1 MRNEINKIVEG
12 VANALGFEVSE
23 ICSKSRKHKLV
34 VARQICYYIAFK
46 DESHTQTE
54 IGQFLGGR
62 DHSTVIH
69 GIQQIEDYRETKY
82 PLFLKYMESISQ
94 FAPQIHSIL
103 KPIKVLRSNEP
114 CEVTTFEINKYNYHA

>member
-1 MRNEINKIVEG
+1 MRNEIKTIVEG
-12 VANALGFEVSE
+12 VGHALGFKVSE
-23 ICSKSRKHKLV
+23 ICSASRKHELV

-54 IGQFLGGR
+54 IGKFLGGR

-69 GIQQIEDYRETKY
+69 GIQQIEDYRKTKY
-82 PLFLKYMESISQ
+82 PLFLKFMEQINKY
-94 FAPQIHSIL
+94 APQIHSIL

-114 CEVTTFEINKYNYHA
+114 CAVTTFEINKYNN